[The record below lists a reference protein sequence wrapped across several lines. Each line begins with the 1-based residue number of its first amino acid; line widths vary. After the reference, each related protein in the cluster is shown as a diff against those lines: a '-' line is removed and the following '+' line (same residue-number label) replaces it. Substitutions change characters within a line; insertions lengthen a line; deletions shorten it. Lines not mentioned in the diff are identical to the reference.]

1 MVLCLVELHG
11 KRQDCCGSRDRGT
24 GEFEEWTDLIER
36 GGLCH
41 VKQMTF
47 QLCHTLEYQVRLSE
61 MF

>member
-1 MVLCLVELHG
+1 MILCLVELV
-11 KRQDCCGSRDRGT
+11 KDKTVEDQET
-24 GEFEEWTDLIER
+24 GEFKEWTDLIDR